1 VQQRNIVRVKQPA
14 CMMAER
20 LYIELRHIRTS
31 FAQVFV
37 LDVLADRLKAFVLSD
52 EPIEF
57 FSGDN

>member
-1 VQQRNIVRVKQPA
+1 
-14 CMMAER
+14 MMAER

-37 LDVLADRLKAFVLSD
+37 LDVLADRLKVFVLSD